1 MPSGLSG
8 ATAICRVLV
17 AKSWGS
23 WPSSPSAVS
32 FSMLATSAEAKTSA
46 GAPSWICA
54 TRSDEPPKLSSTSTP
69 SCSASNSSAICS
81 KVLVSDAA
89 A

>member
-17 AKSWGS
+17 ANSWGS

-54 TRSDEPPKLSSTSTP
+54 TRSDDPPKLNSTSTP
-69 SCSASNSSAICS
+69 SCSASNSSPICS
-81 KVLVSDAA
+81 KVLVSEAA